1 MNLRPQ
7 MCNVCEH
14 RAHRSS
20 SLLLL
25 FHIFLISGLS
35 KSTAGC
41 LAWFGSEVALSL
53 GWFIRSFAFTSHNLS
68 RACKIRASVC
78 VFLSHSFSVA
88 YFILAILFTVS
99 DECISS
105 FVTSSSASCDLF
117 LSLSL
122 FTCSF
127 YLHRVITHFSFTL
140 DSLLLLPQNEQ
151 HLLLTAK
158 RWIENRWEYLFLSC
172 KFSSKV
178 LEMATAGLAC
188 FWVCFARKKH
198 LYIHTVGDRI
208 NNTQSS
214 WPVLF
219 PIRTQ
224 KMHSKKTWKQWPNL
238 ITSALQLSSASS
250 LVNEYKCTI
259 KLHYAANSLVLW
271 VCAMCISHK

>member
-1 MNLRPQ
+1 M
-7 MCNVCEH
+7 
-14 RAHRSS
+14 AHSCHTSKRTKIYFPKMRCTEFPIIYSKSFWS
-20 SLLLL
+20 SLLRRQLVVFWSL
-25 FHIFLISGLS
+25 QIFVRDIFLISQKMWLWICSLHIHEFETANVQCVWASCTPLVIIIIIISYIFNFRPFEEHGWLLGLVWQRS
-35 KSTAGC
+35 GT
-41 LAWFGSEVALSL
+41 LARLVY
-53 GWFIRSFAFTSHNLS
+53 SF
-68 RACKIRASVC
+68 VC
-78 VFLSHSFSVA
+78 VHFAQSIQSVQNTCECVCVCLSHSLSVA

-105 FVTSSSASCDLF
+105 FVTSFSASCDLF

-188 FWVCFARKKH
+188 FWVC
-198 LYIHTVGDRI
+198 
-208 NNTQSS
+208 
-214 WPVLF
+214 
-219 PIRTQ
+219 
-224 KMHSKKTWKQWPNL
+224 
-238 ITSALQLSSASS
+238 
-250 LVNEYKCTI
+250 
-259 KLHYAANSLVLW
+259 
-271 VCAMCISHK
+271 